1 MTTIKVWDGFIRCF
15 HWLLVISI
23 AVLYFSV
30 EEGMIELHFV
40 AGFFTLALIVTRI
53 VWGIVGSRTAKLSG
67 LFHSPKAVLQ
77 GLKKPID
84 TIGHSAPG
92 SYMVLAFFTLI
103 LTQLIT
109 GLMSSDGILTDGPL
123 VEYVSSDTVDFAN
136 WLHHLNFDI
145 LLYAIGLH
153 IAAIVVYKIKGK
165 PLVKAMITGEK
176 ASKSNSVQSS
186 VTKSPWLAWAIFAGL
201 LLILAFTWGQ
211 EPLQYLFG

>member
-67 LFHSPKAVLQ
+67 LIHSPKALFQ
-77 GLKKPID
+77 SLKKPVD

-92 SYMVLAFFTLI
+92 SYMVLAFFALI
-103 LTQLIT
+103 STQLIT

-123 VEYVSSDTVDFAN
+123 VEYVSSDAVDFAN

-153 IAAIVVYKIKGK
+153 IAAIVVYRIKGK
-165 PLVKAMITGEK
+165 SLVKAMITGEK
-176 ASKSNSVQSS
+176 ALKSTYVERP
-186 VTKSPWLAWAIFAGL
+186 VTKSPWFAWVIFVGIL
-201 LLILAFTWGQ
+201 LLLAFTWGQ